1 MKNLC
6 VALLLATLSSAAA
19 FAGEGMW
26 TPDNL
31 PKAEVQAKYGFTP
44 DAKWAEHVQKAA
56 LRLAGGCSGSFVSPN
71 GLVLTNH
78 HCVNSCVQQL
88 STAEKDYIKS
98 GFLAKEEKDEIK
110 CPEIELNRLDRI
122 ADVTARVK
130 QATAGKAGE
139 DYSRAEKAVKSEIEK
154 ECVGR
159 DGAATRCDVVDLYH
173 GGVYSLYRYHR
184 YQDVRLV
191 FAPELE
197 AAFFGGDPDNFNFPR
212 YDLDMG
218 LLRAYENGKP
228 VVPKDYFP
236 FSRNGAE
243 EGEMTVIV
251 GNPGGTDRQLTVSQL
266 ELARDDQLVSYLL
279 LLAERRGLLT
289 QFRNENA
296 ENWRIAQSDL
306 FGTEN
311 SYKVLRGRLSALQ
324 DPAVF
329 DLKRSQEKELRDFVD
344 ADPARKAKYGAAWDE
359 IARAVAVERN
369 LQDEYAYVEGGRG
382 FYTRYFGYART
393 LVRGAAERGK
403 PNAGRL
409 REFTDSKLPAL
420 TQNLFSTAPI
430 YPAYEKVK
438 VGWSLTKLREI
449 LGTDDA
455 FVKKVLGKDS
465 PDDLARRLVD
475 GTKLGDPAVRRAL
488 WDGGSDA
495 IAKSEDPF
503 IVLARAI
510 DGDARAVRTRYENE
524 VESVVDKN
532 SELIAAARFEKYG
545 TSVYPDATFTQ
556 RFSFGEVKG
565 WDEKGVPV
573 KPFTTIGGAFDH
585 ATGSYPF
592 ALPQSWLDARAGG
605 RLNLE
610 QRYDFVSTNDIIGG
624 NSGSPVINKDAEI
637 VGLVFDGNIHSLGGD
652 YWYDG
657 RLNRAVSVHSGA
669 ILEALR
675 HVYGADALVKELEGA
690 RRR

>member
-1 MKNLC
+1 MNRKP
-6 VALLLATLSSAAA
+6 ALTLILAATVSTAA

-31 PKAEVQAKYGFTP
+31 PKAQVQQQYGFTP
-44 DAKWAEHVQKAA
+44 DAKWAEHVQKSA

-98 GFLAKEEKDEIK
+98 GFLAKEEKDEIR
-110 CPEIELNRLDRI
+110 CPEIELNRLDKI
-122 ADVTARVK
+122 TDVTARVRT
-130 QATAGKAGE
+130 ATEGKAGE
-139 DYSRAEKAVKSEIEK
+139 AYSRAEKAIKSEIEK
-154 ECVGR
+154 ECAGK
-159 DGAATRCDVVDLYH
+159 DSATTRCDVVSLYH

-184 YQDVRLV
+184 FQDVRLA

-228 VVPKDYFP
+228 VKPKDFFP
-236 FSRNGAE
+236 FSKNGAD

-266 ELARDDQLVSYLL
+266 ELARDEQVVSYLL
-279 LLAERRGLLT
+279 FLAERRGLLT
-289 QFRNENA
+289 QFRNESA
-296 ENWRIAQSDL
+296 EHWRIAQSDL

-329 DLKRSQEKELRDFVD
+329 DLKRRQEKELRDFVD
-344 ADPARKAKYGAAWDE
+344 ADPARKQKYGAAWDE
-359 IARAVAVERN
+359 IAKAVAVERN
-369 LQDEYAYVEGGRG
+369 IDDRHSYVESGRG
-382 FYTRYFGYART
+382 FYSRYYEYARM

-403 PNAGRL
+403 PDAERL
-409 REFTDSKLPAL
+409 REYTDSKLPAL
-420 TQNLFSTAPI
+420 TQRLFSTAPV
-430 YPAYEKVK
+430 YADYETVK
-438 VGWSLTKLREI
+438 LGWSLTKLREI

-455 FVKKVLGKDS
+455 FVKKVLGKES
-465 PDDLARRLVD
+465 PDALAKRLVA
-475 GTKLGDPAVRRAL
+475 GTRLGDPAVRKAL
-488 WDGGSDA
+488 WDGGADA
-495 IAKSEDPF
+495 IAKSDDPF
-503 IVLARAI
+503 IVLAR
-510 DGDARAVRTRYENE
+510 DVDVDARAVRARYENE
-524 VESVVDKN
+524 VESVIDKN
-532 SELIAAARFEKYG
+532 SELVATARFEKYG

-556 RFSFGEVKG
+556 RFSFGDVRG

-573 KPFTTIGGAFDH
+573 KPFTTIGGAFGH

-592 ALPQSWLDARAGG
+592 ALPQSWLDAQS
-605 RLNLE
+605 RLNLN
-610 QRYDFVSTNDIIGG
+610 QRYNFVSTNDIIGG
-624 NSGSPVINKDAEI
+624 NSGSPVINKNAEI
-637 VGLVFDGNIHSLGGD
+637 VGLVFDGNIHSLGGN
-652 YWYDG
+652 YWYDE

-675 HVYGADALVKELEGA
+675 TIYGADALVKELEAA
-690 RRR
+690 RKR